1 VWKGDGIMI
10 RRTRLA
16 ALVCLGLSPAFAAV
30 DGVVIN
36 GTTGKPQP
44 NVIVSLVQPSQGGM
58 QNLGSAKTD
67 AEGKFRI
74 DKEAQGPQLV
84 QAFYAGVQYNK
95 MVFPGAPAT
104 GVQVDVFD
112 SSNKSGVAKVT
123 QHFIVLQPAVDAMT
137 VSEGILYQDDGKTTF
152 NDPVNGS
159 CRFYLPPEAK
169 GQVTVTVNAPGG
181 MPIKRPA
188 EATKEP
194 NVYKVS
200 YPLKP
205 GETRFDLNYVIPTT
219 NPMVFSTKILHA
231 EGASDLVVPNGVT
244 AKGDDIELA
253 GQEPKTQASI
263 YRIKNASFK
272 VEVEGT
278 GALTQ
283 PDASAPQGEDD
294 SGQPT
299 IQEVKPRIYDRLY
312 WILGMSFAILGLGAV
327 LLSRNA
333 SRSS

>member
-1 VWKGDGIMI
+1 MI

-16 ALVCLGLSPAFAAV
+16 ALACLGLSPAFAAV

-84 QAFYAGVQYNK
+84 QALYAGVQYNK

-112 SSNKSGVAKVT
+112 SSNKSGVAKVA
-123 QHFIVLQPAVDAMT
+123 QHFIVLQPALDAMT

-152 NDPVNGS
+152 NDPVNGD

-219 NPMVFSTKILHA
+219 NPMVFSTKILHT
-231 EGASDLVVPNGVT
+231 EGASNLVVPNGVT

-278 GALTQ
+278 GSLTQ
-283 PDASAPQGEDD
+283 PDAAAPQGEDD

-333 SRSS
+333 SRTS

>member
-1 VWKGDGIMI
+1 MN
-10 RRTRLA
+10 RRMCVVALA
-16 ALVCLGLSPAFAAV
+16 CFGLAPAFAAV

-44 NVIVSLVQPSQGGM
+44 NVIVSLLQPGQAGM
-58 QNLGSAKTD
+58 QTLGSTKTD

-84 QAFYAGVQYNK
+84 QALYAGVQYNK
-95 MVFPGAPAT
+95 MVFPGAPPT
-104 GVQVDVFD
+104 GIQVDVFD
-112 SSNKSGVAKVT
+112 ATSKAGAAKVT
-123 QHFIVLQPAVDAMT
+123 QHFIVLQPGPTETT
-137 VSEGILYQDDGKTTF
+137 VSEGILYQDEGKTTF
-152 NDPVNGS
+152 SDPVNGD
-159 CRFYLPPEAK
+159 CRFYLPQEAK
-169 GQVTVTVNAPGG
+169 GKVTVTVNAPGG
-181 MPIKRPA
+181 MPIQRPA
-188 EATKEP
+188 QPTKEP

-219 NPMVFSTKILHA
+219 NPMFFSTKILHT
-231 EGASDLVVPNGVT
+231 EGASDLVAPNGVT
-244 AKGDDIELA
+244 LKGDDIELA

-278 GALTQ
+278 GALQQ
-283 PDASAPQGEDD
+283 PGASDSQSQDD

-299 IQEVKPRIYDRLY
+299 IEEVKPRIYDRLY
-312 WILGMSFAILGLGAV
+312 WILGMSFGILALGSA
-327 LLSRNA
+327 LLY
-333 SRSS
+333 RSTAKGRS

>member
-1 VWKGDGIMI
+1 MNRGKRAGLVMF
-10 RRTRLA
+10 LA
-16 ALVCLGLSPAFAAV
+16 LAPAFASV
-30 DGVVIN
+30 DGVVLN

-44 NVIVSLVQPSQGGM
+44 NVIVSLLQPGQAGM
-58 QNLGSAKTD
+58 QTLGSTKTD

-74 DKEAQGPQLV
+74 EKETQGPQLV

-95 MVFPGAPAT
+95 MVFPGAPAS

-112 SSNKSGVAKVT
+112 SSNKSGIAKVS
-123 QHFIVLQPAVDAMT
+123 QHFIVLQPSATELNVA
-137 VSEGILYQDDGKTTF
+137 EGILYQDDSKTSY
-152 NDPVNGS
+152 NDPVNGT

-188 EATKEP
+188 EPTKEP
-194 NVYKVS
+194 NVYKVN

-205 GETRFDLNYVIPTT
+205 GETRFDLNYTVPIT
-219 NPMVFSTKILHA
+219 NPPVFSTKILHP
-231 EGASDLVVPNGVT
+231 EGSSDLVVPSGVT
-244 AKGDDIELA
+244 LKGDDIELA
-253 GQEPKTQASI
+253 GQEPKTQASV

-272 VEVEGT
+272 VEIEGT
-278 GALTQ
+278 GSLQQ
-283 PDASAPQGEDD
+283 PGASSSAEGQDD

-312 WILGMSFAILGLGAV
+312 LILGISFVILGLGSA
-327 LLSRNA
+327 LLY
-333 SRSS
+333 RSTTK

>member
-1 VWKGDGIMI
+1 MT
-10 RRTRLA
+10 RRTRLG
-16 ALVCLGLSPAFAAV
+16 ALACLGLAPAFAAV

-58 QNLGSAKTD
+58 QNLGTTKTD

-74 DKEAQGPQLV
+74 DKEAQGPQLI
-84 QAFYAGVQYNK
+84 QALYAGVQYNK

-112 SSNKSGVAKVT
+112 SSSKSGVAKVT
-123 QHFIVLQPAVDAMT
+123 QHFIVLQPDAKEMT
-137 VSEGILYQDDGKTTF
+137 VSEGILYQDDGKVSF
-152 NDPVNGS
+152 NDPVNGT

-194 NVYKVS
+194 NVYKVN

-219 NPMVFSTKILHA
+219 NPMVFSTKILHT

-263 YRIKNASFK
+263 YKIKNASFK

-278 GALTQ
+278 GSLQQ
-283 PDASAPQGEDD
+283 PDASAASPGEDD

-299 IQEVKPRIYDRLY
+299 IEQVKPRIYDRLY

-333 SRSS
+333 FRS